1 MALPK
6 IQEDNVKTE
15 SFKDMCV
22 VRLTKGELLSRPPEH
37 VVPIGNVEFIM
48 VIDCDLCPSRG
59 EFKGTV
65 LNPETRQRTKCTLCG
80 GKGKSEHLLPA
91 YKVIDA
97 FKQLRRMAK
106 KVSQDLKIKMN
117 DGKEGYHNVRKV

>member
-1 MALPK
+1 MPSNK
-6 IQEDNVKTE
+6 IQDDQVKAE
-15 SFKDMCV
+15 SFVDMCV
-22 VRLTKGELLSRPPEH
+22 VRLTKDELLGKPPRH
-37 VVPIGNVEFIM
+37 VIPLGNVEFIM
-48 VIDCDLCPSRG
+48 EIECDLCPSRG

-80 GKGKSEHLLPA
+80 GKGKTENLLPA

-106 KVSQDLKIKMN
+106 KISEELKIKSYE
-117 DGKEGYHNVRKV
+117 KEGFHNVRKV